1 MTLTYK
7 ELEIELSLEGLL
19 EVEEFHLTL
28 GPNQHAYLSMKLL
41 VKEENINDYVNLA
54 SVLPVKVCEKVA
66 TEGQILFQGKNFDCS
81 FDINGSIKSSRMEI
95 DMRKKG
101 EGDREP
107 TPWEIMKAYNG
118 SGDEADRYADAAVQY
133 YEAFKEYSSALE
145 KLEVQR

>member
-66 TEGQILFQGKNFDCS
+66 TEGQILFQGKLENVSVEKERGLWYLHLDASQPANFLRDTV
-81 FDINGSIKSSRMEI
+81 FGGNSSSTTC
-95 DMRKKG
+95 K
-101 EGDREP
+101 
-107 TPWEIMKAYNG
+107 
-118 SGDEADRYADAAVQY
+118 
-133 YEAFKEYSSALE
+133 
-145 KLEVQR
+145 